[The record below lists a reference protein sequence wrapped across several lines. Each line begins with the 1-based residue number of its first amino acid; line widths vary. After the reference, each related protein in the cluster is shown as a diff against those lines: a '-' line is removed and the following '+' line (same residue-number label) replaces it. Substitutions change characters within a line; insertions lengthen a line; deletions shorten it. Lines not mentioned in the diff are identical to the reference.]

1 VIVGIVRSTLLAR
14 WLPVRVFGIYSLA
27 FSIVSLSAVVA
38 GFGMVGAFL
47 HRAPETE
54 NEEQAA
60 AVYFTLQLI
69 FASVW
74 TVLLLAGTF
83 MFTSGPDRTALV
95 IITLTQGGILVTNI
109 PRAILVRRVVHRRLA
124 FLQISDIVLSAGVAL
139 YLAWRG
145 IGLWALLATNVITL
159 AINVFFLYVWRP
171 VWRPRLAWAPQ
182 IARYF
187 LRFGSRNTVASAL
200 LQALNHVD
208 DLWTGSYLGKTQLGY
223 YSRAYTFAT
232 YPRVILA
239 SSINKVAGGTYAE
252 LKENRRRLSQAF
264 FRANA
269 FLVRGGFFLAGILAL
284 IAPEFI
290 HLVIGDKWL
299 PMLQAFRLMLVFTM
313 LDPIKV
319 TVADLFVAVGRPEQ
333 VVQARIVQL
342 VALVAGLFLLGP
354 YFGISG
360 VALAVDLM
368 LVIGIAI
375 LLWQA
380 RNYVDISLVRLFA
393 VPTLALA
400 LGLALGYGAVE
411 LSGLGEPSWWTG
423 MIKALTFSMVYGL
436 ISLALE
442 RHQVAEAL
450 SILSNY
456 FIQPARQVLG
466 TLSHGDE

>member
-1 VIVGIVRSTLLAR
+1 
-14 WLPVRVFGIYSLA
+14 
-27 FSIVSLSAVVA
+27 
-38 GFGMVGAFL
+38 MVGAFL

-54 NEEQAA
+54 DEEQAA
-60 AVYFTLQLI
+60 AVYFSLQLL
-69 FASVW
+69 FAAIW
-74 TVLLLAGTF
+74 TALLLTCTF
-83 MFTSGPDRTALV
+83 MFARGPDRTALV
-95 IITLTQGGILVTNI
+95 IITLTQGGVLVANI
-109 PRAILVRRVVHRRLA
+109 PRAILVRRVAHRRLA
-124 FLQISDIVLSAGVAL
+124 LLQISDVVLSAGIAL
-139 YLAWRG
+139 FLAWRG
-145 IGLWALLATNVITL
+145 VGLWALLTTNVITL
-159 AINVFFLYVWRP
+159 ATNVFFLYIWRP

-182 IARYF
+182 TARYF

-208 DLWTGSYLGKTQLGY
+208 DLWTGSYLGKAQLGH

-232 YPRVILA
+232 YPRTILA
-239 SSINKVAGGTYAE
+239 ASINKVAGGTYAE

-284 IAPEFI
+284 VAPEFI

-319 TVADLFVAVGRPEQ
+319 TVAELFVAVGRPEQ
-333 VVQARIVQL
+333 VIQARIVQL
-342 VALVAGLFLLGP
+342 VALVTGLSVLGP
-354 YFGISG
+354 TFGISG

-380 RNYVDISLVRLFA
+380 RIYVNISLIRLFA
-393 VPTLALA
+393 VPTLALV

-411 LSGLGEPSWWTG
+411 LSDIGEPSWWTA
-423 MIKALTFSMVYGL
+423 MIKALTFSMVY
-436 ISLALE
+436 SLVSLVLE
-442 RHQVAEAL
+442 RHQVAEML
-450 SILSNY
+450 SILCGY
-456 FIQPARQVLG
+456 FIQPAREVLG